1 MSPTLFAAFLTI
13 APLQAAAA
21 PPPKDAAVTPADAAA
36 KAAADAKAEAEAK
49 FVCRLETATGSR
61 FAKKVCRRKED
72 FDRKTQ
78 EDREGL
84 RQKQMTG
91 GLFR

>member
-1 MSPTLFAAFLTI
+1 MSPLLLAALLVA
-13 APLQAAAA
+13 APTSQEPAAA
-21 PPPKDAAVTPADAAA
+21 PADAAA
-36 KAAADAKAEAEAK
+36 KAAADAKAEAAAK

-61 FAKKVCRRKED
+61 FPKKVCRRKAD
-72 FDRKTQ
+72 FDQKTE
-78 EDREGL
+78 EDQAGL

>member
-1 MSPTLFAAFLTI
+1 MLSMLIAAFV
-13 APLQAAAA
+13 AAA
-21 PPPKDAAVTPADAAA
+21 PPTEAPVPADAAA
-36 KAAADAKAEAEAK
+36 KAAADAKAQAEAK
-49 FVCRLETATGSR
+49 FVCRLETPTGSR
-61 FAKKVCRRKED
+61 FAKKICRRKAD
-72 FDRKTQ
+72 FEAKTQ